1 MSEEG
6 LEKVITIKSSQHK
19 TSKTGKPYL
28 EVIDQD
34 NIKFSCWDE
43 GLWNSLGQNASGKIN
58 YQQNGVFKNI
68 VAVESMEQAVAHKVM
83 EVQPK
88 NHEPQEIGMWW
99 KECGEMIR
107 AGVIKKDTDIGGALY
122 RLYFLTMQD
131 VLGVKVER
139 KEES

>member
-1 MSEEG
+1 MIEDSI
-6 LEKVITIKSSQHK
+6 EKVITIKSSQHK

-34 NIKFSCWDE
+34 ANKFSCWDE
-43 GLWNSLGQNASGKIN
+43 GLWNSLGQNASGKIQ
-58 YQQNGVFKNI
+58 YQQKGIFKNI
-68 VAVESMEQAVAHKVM
+68 IGIEVMEQAIAGKAI
-83 EVQPK
+83 EAQPK

-107 AGVIKKDTDIGGALY
+107 AGKITKATDVGGVLY
-122 RLYFLTMQD
+122 RAYFAKMLD

-139 KEES
+139 KED